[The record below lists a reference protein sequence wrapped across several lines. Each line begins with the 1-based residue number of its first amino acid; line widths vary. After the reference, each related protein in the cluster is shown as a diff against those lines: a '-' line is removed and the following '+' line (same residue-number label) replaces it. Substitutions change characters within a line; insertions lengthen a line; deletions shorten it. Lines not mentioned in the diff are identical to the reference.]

1 MMYLYSINN
10 YVKMLQDTVEEF
22 LHTSQI
28 MLYENII
35 LTYTL
40 VML

>member
-22 LHTSQI
+22 LYTSQI